1 MHLNRY
7 FFITFTCDITNY
19 LKRTGTMD
27 RKELIHVVAPAI
39 LRFENR
45 PFNHKQLAA
54 VAGITK
60 AGDKAKLP
68 HIMAYFVQQG
78 IIQEVERGRYKAIVL
93 NKYVDGVI
101 DRNNNGKTHL
111 VPDDGGEKIFIAD
124 RNLGRAMK
132 NDRVRVLV
140 YAKRSGRQTEGEVVE
155 ILERNRTT
163 FVGVMNIVGGVAFV
177 VVDNRLLSN
186 DIYIPHSKL
195 NGAKDGQKVFVRMTD
210 WPEKAK
216 NPFGEV
222 IDVLGEVGE
231 NNAEMHAILAE
242 YGLPYSYPE
251 ELTALAEQ
259 IDTTITDDEI
269 KRREDCRTVT
279 TFTIDPVDA
288 KDFDDALS
296 FKKLD
301 NGNVEIGVHIAD
313 VSHYVTPH
321 SPIDKEA
328 FDRAT
333 SVYLVDRT
341 IPMLPEKLCNMVCS
355 LRPNED
361 KLTYSVLFEMND
373 NAEVVNY
380 RIRKAVICS
389 DRRFTYEEAQQ
400 VIETGEGDM
409 KEELLCMN
417 QLAQKLRANR
427 FKAGAISFERSEVR
441 FQIDEQGKPL
451 SVYFKEAKEANKLVE
466 EFMLLANRT
475 VAEHIG
481 KVQKG
486 DKAKTFVYRI
496 HDEPNQ
502 EKLSNFSQFIS
513 RFGYKLKT
521 SGKKNEIS
529 SAINRLLDNVAGKR
543 EQNLVETLAVRSM
556 AKAIYTTDNIGH
568 YGLAFDYYTHFTSP
582 IRRYPDVLVHRL
594 LFSYLQGGGS
604 VKQETYEKMC
614 EHCSDREQVAA
625 SAERASIKY
634 KQVEFM
640 ADKKGQ
646 VFDGVISGVTE
657 WGIYVEITSN
667 KCEGMV
673 ALRDMDDDFYT
684 YDEKNYCIVGRQ
696 TRRKYQLGDEVQ
708 IMVSRANLEKK
719 QLDFV
724 LV

>member
-1 MHLNRY
+1 
-7 FFITFTCDITNY
+7 
-19 LKRTGTMD
+19 MD
-27 RKELIHVVAPAI
+27 RKELINHVAPAI
-39 LRFENR
+39 LQFENR

-68 HIMAYFVQQG
+68 HILAYFVQQG
-78 IIQEVERGRYKAIVL
+78 IIQEVERGRYKAITL
-93 NKYVDGVI
+93 NKYVTGTI

-111 VPDDGGEKIFIAD
+111 IPDDGGEKIFIAD
-124 RNLGRAMK
+124 RNLGHAMK
-132 NDRVRVLV
+132 NDKVRVLV

-155 ILERNRTT
+155 IIERNRTT
-163 FVGVMNIVGGVAFV
+163 FVGVMNIVGGVSFV

-186 DIYIPHSKL
+186 DIYIPHGKL
-195 NGAKDGQKVFVRMTD
+195 NGAKDGQKVFVKMTD

-231 NNAEMHAILAE
+231 NNTEMHAILAE

-251 ELTALAEQ
+251 ELTALADQ
-259 IDTTITDDEI
+259 IDITISDEEI
-269 KRREDCRTVT
+269 KRREDCRATT

-296 FKKLD
+296 YKQLE

-373 NAEVVNY
+373 KAEVVNY
-380 RIRKAVICS
+380 RITKAIICS
-389 DRRFTYEEAQQ
+389 NRRFTYEEAQTI
-400 VIETGEGDM
+400 IETGQGEFC
-409 KEELLCMN
+409 EELLAMN
-417 QLAQKLRANR
+417 ALAVQLRANR

-441 FQIDEQGKPL
+441 FNIDEQGKPL

-481 KVQKG
+481 KVKKG
-486 DKAKTFVYRI
+486 DRAKTFVYRI

-502 EKLSNFSQFIS
+502 EKLANFSQFIS

-594 LFSYLQGGGS
+594 LFSYLQGGNS
-604 VKQETYEKMC
+604 VKEETYEKMC
-614 EHCSDREQVAA
+614 QHCSDREQVAA

-657 WGIYVEITSN
+657 WGLYVEITSN

-673 ALRDMDDDFYT
+673 PLRDMDDDFYT
-684 YDEKNYCIVGRQ
+684 YDEKNYCIIGRQ
-696 TRRKYQLGDEVQ
+696 SRKKYQLGDEVQ
-708 IMVSRANLEKK
+708 IMVQRANLEKK

>member
-1 MHLNRY
+1 
-7 FFITFTCDITNY
+7 
-19 LKRTGTMD
+19 MD
-27 RKELIHVVAPAI
+27 RKELINHVAPAI

-60 AGDKAKLP
+60 ASDKAKLP
-68 HIMAYFVQQG
+68 HILAYFVQQG
-78 IIQEVERGRYKAIVL
+78 IIQEVERGRYKAITL
-93 NKYVDGVI
+93 NKYVIGTI

-111 VPDDGGEKIFIAD
+111 IPDDGGEKIFIAD
-124 RNLGRAMK
+124 RNLAHAMK

-155 ILERNRTT
+155 IIERNRTT
-163 FVGVMNIVGGVAFV
+163 FVGVMNIVGGVSFV

-186 DIYIPHSKL
+186 DIYIPHNKL

-222 IDVLGEVGE
+222 MDVLGEVGD
-231 NNAEMHAILAE
+231 NNTEMHAILAE

-259 IDTTITDDEI
+259 IDTQISDEEI
-269 KRREDCRTVT
+269 KRREDCRATT
-279 TFTIDPVDA
+279 TFTIDPIDA

-296 FKKLD
+296 YKKLD

-373 NAEVVNY
+373 KAEVINY
-380 RIRKAVICS
+380 RITKAIICS
-389 DRRFTYEEAQQ
+389 NRRFTYEEAQTI
-400 VIETGEGDM
+400 IETEQGDFC
-409 KEELLCMN
+409 EELLAMN
-417 QLAQKLRANR
+417 ALAVQLRANR

-481 KVQKG
+481 KVKKG

-502 EKLSNFSQFIS
+502 EKLANFSQFIS

-556 AKAIYTTDNIGH
+556 AKAIYTTENIGH

-594 LFSYLQGGGS
+594 LFSYLQGGSS
-604 VKQETYEKMC
+604 VKEETYEKMC

-657 WGIYVEITSN
+657 WGLYVEITSN

-684 YDEKNYCIVGRQ
+684 YDEKNYCIIGRQ

-708 IMVSRANLEKK
+708 IMVQRANLEKK

>member
-1 MHLNRY
+1 
-7 FFITFTCDITNY
+7 
-19 LKRTGTMD
+19 MD
-27 RKELIHVVAPAI
+27 RKELINHVAPAI
-39 LRFENR
+39 LQFENR

-68 HIMAYFVQQG
+68 HILAYFVQQG
-78 IIQEVERGRYKAIVL
+78 IIQEVERGRYKAITL
-93 NKYVDGVI
+93 NKYVTGTI

-111 VPDDGGEKIFIAD
+111 IPDDGGEKIFIAD
-124 RNLGRAMK
+124 RNLGHAMK
-132 NDRVRVLV
+132 NDKVRVLV

-155 ILERNRTT
+155 IIERNRTT
-163 FVGVMNIVGGVAFV
+163 FVGVMNIVGGVSFV

-186 DIYIPHSKL
+186 DIYIPHGKL
-195 NGAKDGQKVFVRMTD
+195 NGAKDGQKVFVKMTD

-231 NNAEMHAILAE
+231 NNTEMHAILAE

-251 ELTALAEQ
+251 ELTALADQ
-259 IDTTITDDEI
+259 IDITISDEEI
-269 KRREDCRTVT
+269 KRREDCRATT

-296 FKKLD
+296 YKQLE

-373 NAEVVNY
+373 KAEVVNY
-380 RIRKAVICS
+380 RITKAIICS
-389 DRRFTYEEAQQ
+389 NRRFTYEEAQTI
-400 VIETGEGDM
+400 IETGQGEFC
-409 KEELLCMN
+409 EELLAMN
-417 QLAQKLRANR
+417 ALAVQLRANR
-427 FKAGAISFERSEVR
+427 FKSGAISFERSEVR
-441 FQIDEQGKPL
+441 FNIDEQGKPL

-481 KVQKG
+481 KVKKG
-486 DKAKTFVYRI
+486 DRAKTFVYRI

-502 EKLSNFSQFIS
+502 EKLANFSQFIS

-594 LFSYLQGGGS
+594 LFSYLQGGNS
-604 VKQETYEKMC
+604 VKEETYEKMC
-614 EHCSDREQVAA
+614 QHCSDREQVAA

-640 ADKKGQ
+640 SDKKGQ

-657 WGIYVEITSN
+657 WGLYVEITSN

-673 ALRDMDDDFYT
+673 PLRDMDDDFYT
-684 YDEKNYCIVGRQ
+684 YDEKNYCIIGRQ
-696 TRRKYQLGDEVQ
+696 SRKKYQLGDEVQ
-708 IMVSRANLEKK
+708 IMVQRANLEKK

>member
-1 MHLNRY
+1 
-7 FFITFTCDITNY
+7 
-19 LKRTGTMD
+19 MD
-27 RKELIHVVAPAI
+27 RKELINVVAPAI

-68 HIMAYFVQQG
+68 HILAYFVQQG
-78 IIQEVERGRYKAIVL
+78 IIQEVERGRYKAITL
-93 NKYVDGVI
+93 NKYVTGTI

-111 VPDDGGEKIFIAD
+111 IPDDGGEKIFIAD
-124 RNLGRAMK
+124 RNLGHAMK
-132 NDRVRVLV
+132 NDKVRVLV

-155 ILERNRTT
+155 IIERNRTT
-163 FVGVMNIVGGVAFV
+163 FVGVMNIVGGVSFV

-186 DIYIPHSKL
+186 DIYIPHNKL
-195 NGAKDGQKVFVRMTD
+195 NGAKDGQKVFVKMTD

-231 NNAEMHAILAE
+231 NNTEMHAILAE

-259 IDTTITDDEI
+259 IDVTISDDEI
-269 KRREDCRTVT
+269 KRREDCRSTT

-296 FKKLD
+296 YKALD

-373 NAEVVNY
+373 KAEVVNY
-380 RIRKAVICS
+380 RITKAIICS
-389 DRRFTYEEAQQ
+389 NRRFTYEEAQTI
-400 VIETGEGDM
+400 IETQQGEFCQ
-409 KEELLCMN
+409 ELLAMN
-417 QLAQKLRANR
+417 ALAVQLRENR
-427 FKAGAISFERSEVR
+427 FKSGAISFERSEVR
-441 FQIDEQGKPL
+441 FNIDEQGKPL

-481 KVQKG
+481 KVKKG

-502 EKLSNFSQFIS
+502 EKLANFSQFIS

-594 LFSYLQGGGS
+594 LFSYLQGGSS
-604 VKQETYEKMC
+604 VKEETYEKMC

-657 WGIYVEITSN
+657 WGLYVEITSN

-673 ALRDMDDDFYT
+673 PLRDMDDDFYT
-684 YDEKNYCIVGRQ
+684 YDEKNYCIIGRQ
-696 TRRKYQLGDEVQ
+696 SRKKYQLGDEVQ
-708 IMVSRANLEKK
+708 IMVQRANLEKK

>member
-1 MHLNRY
+1 
-7 FFITFTCDITNY
+7 
-19 LKRTGTMD
+19 MD
-27 RKELIHVVAPAI
+27 RKELIHIVAPAI
-39 LRFENR
+39 LQFENR

-68 HIMAYFVQQG
+68 HILAYFVQQG
-78 IIQEVERGRYKAIVL
+78 IIQEVERGRYKAITL
-93 NKYVDGVI
+93 NKYVTGTI

-111 VPDDGGEKIFIAD
+111 IPDDGGEKIFIAD
-124 RNLGRAMK
+124 RNLGHAMK
-132 NDRVRVLV
+132 NDKVRVLV

-155 ILERNRTT
+155 IIERNRTT
-163 FVGVMNIVGGVAFV
+163 FVGVMNIVGGVSFV

-186 DIYIPHSKL
+186 DIYIPHNKL
-195 NGAKDGQKVFVRMTD
+195 NGAKDGQKVFVKMTD

-231 NNAEMHAILAE
+231 NNTEMHAILAE

-259 IDTTITDDEI
+259 IDVTISDDEI
-269 KRREDCRTVT
+269 KRREDCRSTT

-296 FKKLD
+296 YKQLD

-373 NAEVVNY
+373 KAEVVNY
-380 RIRKAVICS
+380 RITKAIICS
-389 DRRFTYEEAQQ
+389 NRRFTYEEAQTI
-400 VIETGEGDM
+400 IETQQGEFCQ
-409 KEELLCMN
+409 ELLAMN
-417 QLAQKLRANR
+417 ALAVQLRENR
-427 FKAGAISFERSEVR
+427 FKSGAISFERSEVR
-441 FQIDEQGKPL
+441 FNIDEQGKPL

-481 KVQKG
+481 KVKKG

-502 EKLSNFSQFIS
+502 EKLANFSQFIS

-594 LFSYLQGGGS
+594 LFSYLQGGSS
-604 VKQETYEKMC
+604 VKEDTYEKMC

-657 WGIYVEITSN
+657 WGLYVEITSN

-673 ALRDMDDDFYT
+673 PLRDMDDDFYT
-684 YDEKNYCIVGRQ
+684 YDEKNYCIIGRQ
-696 TRRKYQLGDEVQ
+696 SRKKYQLGDEVQ
-708 IMVSRANLEKK
+708 IMVQRANLEKK

>member
-1 MHLNRY
+1 
-7 FFITFTCDITNY
+7 
-19 LKRTGTMD
+19 MD
-27 RKELIHVVAPAI
+27 RKELINHVAPAI

-60 AGDKAKLP
+60 ASDKAKLP
-68 HIMAYFVQQG
+68 HILAYFVQQG
-78 IIQEVERGRYKAIVL
+78 IIQEVERGRYKAITL
-93 NKYVDGVI
+93 NKYVIGTI

-111 VPDDGGEKIFIAD
+111 IPDDGGEKIFIAD
-124 RNLGRAMK
+124 RNLAHAMK

-155 ILERNRTT
+155 IIERNRTT
-163 FVGVMNIVGGVAFV
+163 FVGVMNIVGGVSFV

-186 DIYIPHSKL
+186 DIYIPHNKL

-222 IDVLGEVGE
+222 MDVLGEVGD
-231 NNAEMHAILAE
+231 NNTEMHAILAE

-259 IDTTITDDEI
+259 IDTQISDEEI
-269 KRREDCRTVT
+269 KRREDCRATT
-279 TFTIDPVDA
+279 TFTIDPIDA

-296 FKKLD
+296 YKKLD
-301 NGNVEIGVHIAD
+301 NSNVEIGVHIAD

-373 NAEVVNY
+373 KAEVINY
-380 RIRKAVICS
+380 RITKAIICS
-389 DRRFTYEEAQQ
+389 NRRFTYEEAQTI
-400 VIETGEGDM
+400 IETEQGDFC
-409 KEELLCMN
+409 EELLAMN
-417 QLAQKLRANR
+417 ALAVQLRANR

-481 KVQKG
+481 KAKKG

-502 EKLSNFSQFIS
+502 EKLANFSQFIS

-556 AKAIYTTDNIGH
+556 AKAIYTTENIGH

-594 LFSYLQGGGS
+594 LFSYLQGGSS
-604 VKQETYEKMC
+604 VKEETYEKMC

-657 WGIYVEITSN
+657 WGLYVEITSN

-684 YDEKNYCIVGRQ
+684 YDEKNYCIIGRQ

-708 IMVSRANLEKK
+708 IMVQRANLEKK

>member
-1 MHLNRY
+1 
-7 FFITFTCDITNY
+7 
-19 LKRTGTMD
+19 MD

-39 LRFENR
+39 LQFENR

-68 HIMAYFVQQG
+68 HILAYFVQQG
-78 IIQEVERGRYKAIVL
+78 IIQEVERGRYKAITL
-93 NKYVDGVI
+93 NKYVTGTI

-111 VPDDGGEKIFIAD
+111 IPDDGGEKIFIAD
-124 RNLGRAMK
+124 RNLGHAMK
-132 NDRVRVLV
+132 NDKVRVLV

-155 ILERNRTT
+155 IIERNRTT
-163 FVGVMNIVGGVAFV
+163 FVGVMNIVGGVSFV

-186 DIYIPHSKL
+186 DIYIPHNKL
-195 NGAKDGQKVFVRMTD
+195 NGAKDGQKVFVKMTD

-231 NNAEMHAILAE
+231 NNTEMHAILAE

-259 IDTTITDDEI
+259 IDVTISDDEI
-269 KRREDCRTVT
+269 KRREDCRSTT

-296 FKKLD
+296 YKPLD

-373 NAEVVNY
+373 KAEVVNY
-380 RIRKAVICS
+380 RITKAIICS
-389 DRRFTYEEAQQ
+389 NRRFTYEEAQTI
-400 VIETGEGDM
+400 IETQQGEFCQ
-409 KEELLCMN
+409 ELLAMN
-417 QLAQKLRANR
+417 ALAVQLRENR
-427 FKAGAISFERSEVR
+427 FRSGAISFERSEVR
-441 FQIDEQGKPL
+441 FNIDEQGKPL

-481 KVQKG
+481 KVKKG

-502 EKLSNFSQFIS
+502 DKLANFSQFIS

-594 LFSYLQGGGS
+594 LFSYLQGGSS
-604 VKQETYEKMC
+604 VKEETYEKMC

-657 WGIYVEITSN
+657 WGLYVEITSN

-673 ALRDMDDDFYT
+673 PLRDMDDDFYT
-684 YDEKNYCIVGRQ
+684 YDEKNYCIIGRQ
-696 TRRKYQLGDEVQ
+696 SRKKYQLGDEVQ
-708 IMVSRANLEKK
+708 IMVQRANLEKK

>member
-1 MHLNRY
+1 
-7 FFITFTCDITNY
+7 
-19 LKRTGTMD
+19 MD
-27 RKELIHVVAPAI
+27 RKELINHVAPAI

-60 AGDKAKLP
+60 ASDKAKLP
-68 HIMAYFVQQG
+68 HILAYFVQQG
-78 IIQEVERGRYKAIVL
+78 IIQEVERGRYKAITL
-93 NKYVDGVI
+93 NKYVIGTI

-111 VPDDGGEKIFIAD
+111 IPDDGGEKIFIAD
-124 RNLGRAMK
+124 RNLAHAMK

-155 ILERNRTT
+155 IIERNRTT
-163 FVGVMNIVGGVAFV
+163 FVGVMNIVGGVSFV

-186 DIYIPHSKL
+186 DIYIPHNKL

-222 IDVLGEVGE
+222 MDVLGEVGD
-231 NNAEMHAILAE
+231 NNTEMHAILAE

-259 IDTTITDDEI
+259 IDTQISDEEI
-269 KRREDCRTVT
+269 KRREDCRATT
-279 TFTIDPVDA
+279 TFTIDPIDA

-296 FKKLD
+296 YKKLD

-373 NAEVVNY
+373 KAEVINY
-380 RIRKAVICS
+380 RITKAIICS
-389 DRRFTYEEAQQ
+389 NRRFTYEEAQTI
-400 VIETGEGDM
+400 IETEQGDFR
-409 KEELLCMN
+409 EELLAMN
-417 QLAQKLRANR
+417 ALAVQLRANR

-481 KVQKG
+481 KVKKG

-502 EKLSNFSQFIS
+502 EKLANFSQFIS

-556 AKAIYTTDNIGH
+556 AKAIYTTENIGH

-594 LFSYLQGGGS
+594 LFSYLQGGSS
-604 VKQETYEKMC
+604 VKEETYEKMC

-657 WGIYVEITSN
+657 WGLYVEITSN

-684 YDEKNYCIVGRQ
+684 YDEKNYCIIGRQ

-708 IMVSRANLEKK
+708 IMVQRANLEKK

>member
-1 MHLNRY
+1 
-7 FFITFTCDITNY
+7 
-19 LKRTGTMD
+19 MD

-39 LRFENR
+39 LQFENR

-68 HIMAYFVQQG
+68 HILAYFVQQG
-78 IIQEVERGRYKAIVL
+78 IIQEVERGRYKAITL
-93 NKYVDGVI
+93 NKYVTGTI

-111 VPDDGGEKIFIAD
+111 IPDDGGEKIFIAD
-124 RNLGRAMK
+124 RNLGHAMK
-132 NDRVRVLV
+132 NDKVRVLV

-155 ILERNRTT
+155 IIERNRTT
-163 FVGVMNIVGGVAFV
+163 FVGVMNIVGGVSFV

-186 DIYIPHSKL
+186 DIYIPHNKL
-195 NGAKDGQKVFVRMTD
+195 NGAKDGQKVFVKMTD

-231 NNAEMHAILAE
+231 NNTEMHAILAE

-259 IDTTITDDEI
+259 IDVTISDDEI
-269 KRREDCRTVT
+269 KRREDCRSTT

-296 FKKLD
+296 YKQLD

-373 NAEVVNY
+373 KAEVVNY
-380 RIRKAVICS
+380 RITKAIICS
-389 DRRFTYEEAQQ
+389 NRRFTYEEAQTI
-400 VIETGEGDM
+400 IETQQGEFCQ
-409 KEELLCMN
+409 ELLAMN
-417 QLAQKLRANR
+417 ALAVQLRENR
-427 FKAGAISFERSEVR
+427 FKSGAISFERSEVR
-441 FQIDEQGKPL
+441 FNIDEQGKPL

-481 KVQKG
+481 KVKKG

-502 EKLSNFSQFIS
+502 DKLANFSQFIS

-594 LFSYLQGGGS
+594 LFSYLQGGSS
-604 VKQETYEKMC
+604 VKEETYEKMC

-657 WGIYVEITSN
+657 WGLYVEITSN

-673 ALRDMDDDFYT
+673 PLRDMDDDFYT
-684 YDEKNYCIVGRQ
+684 YDEKNYCIIGRQ
-696 TRRKYQLGDEVQ
+696 SRKKYQLGDEVQ
-708 IMVSRANLEKK
+708 IMVQRANLEKK

>member
-1 MHLNRY
+1 
-7 FFITFTCDITNY
+7 
-19 LKRTGTMD
+19 MD
-27 RKELIHVVAPAI
+27 RKELINHVAPAI
-39 LRFENR
+39 FRFENR

-60 AGDKAKLP
+60 ASDKAKLP
-68 HIMAYFVQQG
+68 HILAYFVQQG
-78 IIQEVERGRYKAIVL
+78 IIQEVERGRYKAITL
-93 NKYVDGVI
+93 NKYVIGTI

-111 VPDDGGEKIFIAD
+111 IPDDGGEKIFIAD
-124 RNLGRAMK
+124 RNLAHAMK

-155 ILERNRTT
+155 IIERNRTT
-163 FVGVMNIVGGVAFV
+163 FVGVMNIVGGVSFV

-186 DIYIPHSKL
+186 DIYIPHNKL

-222 IDVLGEVGE
+222 MDVLGEVGD
-231 NNAEMHAILAE
+231 NNTEMHAILAE

-259 IDTTITDDEI
+259 IDTQISNEEI
-269 KRREDCRTVT
+269 KRREDCRATT

-296 FKKLD
+296 YKKLD

-373 NAEVVNY
+373 KAEVINY
-380 RIRKAVICS
+380 RITKAIICS
-389 DRRFTYEEAQQ
+389 NRRFTYEEAQTI
-400 VIETGEGDM
+400 IETEQGDFS
-409 KEELLCMN
+409 EELLAMN
-417 QLAQKLRANR
+417 ALAVQLRANR

-481 KVQKG
+481 KVKKG

-502 EKLSNFSQFIS
+502 EKLANFSQFIS

-556 AKAIYTTDNIGH
+556 AKAIYTTENIGH

-594 LFSYLQGGGS
+594 LFSYLQGGSS
-604 VKQETYEKMC
+604 VKEETYEKMC

-657 WGIYVEITSN
+657 WGLYVEITSN

-684 YDEKNYCIVGRQ
+684 YDEKNYCIIGRQ

-708 IMVSRANLEKK
+708 IMVQRANLEKK

>member
-1 MHLNRY
+1 
-7 FFITFTCDITNY
+7 
-19 LKRTGTMD
+19 MD
-27 RKELIHVVAPAI
+27 RKELINHVAPAI

-60 AGDKAKLP
+60 ASDKAKLP
-68 HIMAYFVQQG
+68 HILAYFVQQG
-78 IIQEVERGRYKAIVL
+78 IIQEVERGRYKAITL
-93 NKYVDGVI
+93 NKYVIGTI

-111 VPDDGGEKIFIAD
+111 IPDDGGEKIFIAD
-124 RNLGRAMK
+124 RNLAHAMK

-155 ILERNRTT
+155 IIERNRTT
-163 FVGVMNIVGGVAFV
+163 FVGVMNIVGGVSFV

-186 DIYIPHSKL
+186 DIYIPHNKL

-222 IDVLGEVGE
+222 MDVLGEVGD
-231 NNAEMHAILAE
+231 NNTEMHAILAE

-259 IDTTITDDEI
+259 IDTQISNEEI
-269 KRREDCRTVT
+269 KRREDCRATT

-296 FKKLD
+296 YKKLD

-373 NAEVVNY
+373 KAEVINY
-380 RIRKAVICS
+380 RITKAIICS
-389 DRRFTYEEAQQ
+389 NRRFTYEEAQTI
-400 VIETGEGDM
+400 IETEQGDFS
-409 KEELLCMN
+409 EELLAMN
-417 QLAQKLRANR
+417 ALAVQLRANR

-481 KVQKG
+481 KVKKG

-502 EKLSNFSQFIS
+502 EKLANFSQFIS

-556 AKAIYTTDNIGH
+556 AKAIYTTENIGH

-594 LFSYLQGGGS
+594 LFSYLQGGSS
-604 VKQETYEKMC
+604 VKEETYEKMC

-657 WGIYVEITSN
+657 WGLYVEITSN

-684 YDEKNYCIVGRQ
+684 YDEKNYCIIGRQ

-708 IMVSRANLEKK
+708 IMVQRANLEKK

>member
-1 MHLNRY
+1 
-7 FFITFTCDITNY
+7 
-19 LKRTGTMD
+19 MD

-39 LRFENR
+39 LQFENR

-68 HIMAYFVQQG
+68 HILAYFVQQG
-78 IIQEVERGRYKAIVL
+78 IIQEVERGRYKAITL
-93 NKYVDGVI
+93 NKYVTGTI

-111 VPDDGGEKIFIAD
+111 IPDDGGEKIFIAD
-124 RNLGRAMK
+124 RNLGHAMK
-132 NDRVRVLV
+132 NDKVRVLV

-155 ILERNRTT
+155 IIERNRTT
-163 FVGVMNIVGGVAFV
+163 FVGVMNIVGGVSFV

-186 DIYIPHSKL
+186 DIYIPHNKL
-195 NGAKDGQKVFVRMTD
+195 NGAKDGQKVFVKVTD

-231 NNAEMHAILAE
+231 NNTEMHAILAE

-259 IDTTITDDEI
+259 IDVTISDDEI
-269 KRREDCRTVT
+269 KRREDCRSTT

-296 FKKLD
+296 YKPLD

-373 NAEVVNY
+373 KAEVVNY
-380 RIRKAVICS
+380 RITKAIICS
-389 DRRFTYEEAQQ
+389 NRRFTYEEAQTI
-400 VIETGEGDM
+400 IETQQGEFCQ
-409 KEELLCMN
+409 ELLAMN
-417 QLAQKLRANR
+417 ALAVQLRENR
-427 FKAGAISFERSEVR
+427 FKSGAISFERSEVR
-441 FQIDEQGKPL
+441 FNIDEQGKPL

-481 KVQKG
+481 KVKKG

-502 EKLSNFSQFIS
+502 DKLANFSQFIS

-594 LFSYLQGGGS
+594 LFSYLQGGSS
-604 VKQETYEKMC
+604 VKEETYEKMC

-657 WGIYVEITSN
+657 WGLYVEITSN

-673 ALRDMDDDFYT
+673 PLRDMDDDFYT
-684 YDEKNYCIVGRQ
+684 YDEKNYCIIGRQ
-696 TRRKYQLGDEVQ
+696 SRKKYQLGDEVQ
-708 IMVSRANLEKK
+708 IMVQRANLEKK

>member
-1 MHLNRY
+1 
-7 FFITFTCDITNY
+7 
-19 LKRTGTMD
+19 MD
-27 RKELIHVVAPAI
+27 RKELINHVAPAI
-39 LRFENR
+39 LQFENR

-68 HIMAYFVQQG
+68 HILAYFVQQG
-78 IIQEVERGRYKAIVL
+78 IIQEVERGRYKAITL
-93 NKYVDGVI
+93 NKYVTGTI

-111 VPDDGGEKIFIAD
+111 IPDDGGEKIFIAD
-124 RNLGRAMK
+124 RNLGHAMK
-132 NDRVRVLV
+132 NDKARVLV

-155 ILERNRTT
+155 IIERNRTT
-163 FVGVMNIVGGVAFV
+163 FVGVMNIVGGVSFV

-186 DIYIPHSKL
+186 DIYIPHGKL
-195 NGAKDGQKVFVRMTD
+195 NGAKDGQKVFVKMTD

-231 NNAEMHAILAE
+231 NNTEMHAILAE

-251 ELTALAEQ
+251 ELTALADQ
-259 IDTTITDDEI
+259 IDITISDEEI
-269 KRREDCRTVT
+269 KRREDCRATT

-296 FKKLD
+296 YKQLE

-373 NAEVVNY
+373 KAEVVNY
-380 RIRKAVICS
+380 RITKAIICS
-389 DRRFTYEEAQQ
+389 NRRFTYEEAQTI
-400 VIETGEGDM
+400 IETGQGEFC
-409 KEELLCMN
+409 EELLAMN
-417 QLAQKLRANR
+417 ALAVQLRANR

-441 FQIDEQGKPL
+441 FNIDEQGKPL

-481 KVQKG
+481 KVKKG
-486 DKAKTFVYRI
+486 DRAKTFVYRI

-502 EKLSNFSQFIS
+502 EKLANFSQFIS

-529 SAINRLLDNVAGKR
+529 SAINRLLDNVASKR

-594 LFSYLQGGGS
+594 LFSYLQGGNS
-604 VKQETYEKMC
+604 VKEETYEKMC
-614 EHCSDREQVAA
+614 QHCSDREQVAA

-640 ADKKGQ
+640 SDKKGQ

-657 WGIYVEITSN
+657 WGLYVEITSN

-673 ALRDMDDDFYT
+673 PLRDMDDDFYT
-684 YDEKNYCIVGRQ
+684 YDEKNYCIIGRQ
-696 TRRKYQLGDEVQ
+696 SRKKYQLGDEVQ
-708 IMVSRANLEKK
+708 IMVQRANLEKK

>member
-1 MHLNRY
+1 
-7 FFITFTCDITNY
+7 
-19 LKRTGTMD
+19 MD

-39 LRFENR
+39 LQFENR

-68 HIMAYFVQQG
+68 HILAYFVQQG
-78 IIQEVERGRYKAIVL
+78 IIQEVERGRYKAITL
-93 NKYVDGVI
+93 NKYVTGTI

-111 VPDDGGEKIFIAD
+111 IPDDGGEKIFIAD
-124 RNLGRAMK
+124 RNLGHAMK
-132 NDRVRVLV
+132 NDKVRVLV

-155 ILERNRTT
+155 IIERNRTT
-163 FVGVMNIVGGVAFV
+163 FVGVMNIVGGVSFV

-186 DIYIPHSKL
+186 DIYIPHNKL
-195 NGAKDGQKVFVRMTD
+195 NGAKDGQKVFVKMTD

-231 NNAEMHAILAE
+231 NNTEMHAILAE

-259 IDTTITDDEI
+259 IDVTISDDEI
-269 KRREDCRTVT
+269 KRREDCRSTT

-296 FKKLD
+296 YKPLD

-373 NAEVVNY
+373 KAEVVNY
-380 RIRKAVICS
+380 RITKAIICS
-389 DRRFTYEEAQQ
+389 NRRFTYEEAQTI
-400 VIETGEGDM
+400 IETQQGEFCQ
-409 KEELLCMN
+409 ELLAMN
-417 QLAQKLRANR
+417 ALAVQLRENR
-427 FKAGAISFERSEVR
+427 FKSGAISFERSEVR
-441 FQIDEQGKPL
+441 FNIDEQGKPL

-481 KVQKG
+481 KVKKG

-502 EKLSNFSQFIS
+502 DKLANFSQFIS

-594 LFSYLQGGGS
+594 LFSYLQGGSS
-604 VKQETYEKMC
+604 VKEETYEKMC

-657 WGIYVEITSN
+657 WGLYVEITSN

-673 ALRDMDDDFYT
+673 PLRDMDDDFYT
-684 YDEKNYCIVGRQ
+684 YDEKNYCIIGRQ
-696 TRRKYQLGDEVQ
+696 SRKKYQLGDEVQ
-708 IMVSRANLEKK
+708 IMVQRANLEKK

>member
-1 MHLNRY
+1 
-7 FFITFTCDITNY
+7 
-19 LKRTGTMD
+19 MD
-27 RKELIHVVAPAI
+27 RKELINHVAPAI
-39 LRFENR
+39 LQFENR

-68 HIMAYFVQQG
+68 HILAYFVQQG
-78 IIQEVERGRYKAIVL
+78 IIQEVERGRYKAITL
-93 NKYVDGVI
+93 NKYVTGTI

-111 VPDDGGEKIFIAD
+111 IPDDGGEKIFIAD
-124 RNLGRAMK
+124 RNLGHAMK
-132 NDRVRVLV
+132 NDKVRVLV

-155 ILERNRTT
+155 IIERNRTT
-163 FVGVMNIVGGVAFV
+163 FVGVMNIVGGVSFV

-186 DIYIPHSKL
+186 DIYIPHGKL
-195 NGAKDGQKVFVRMTD
+195 NGAKDGQKVFVKMTD

-231 NNAEMHAILAE
+231 NNTEMHAILAE

-251 ELTALAEQ
+251 ELTALADQ
-259 IDTTITDDEI
+259 IDITISDEEI
-269 KRREDCRTVT
+269 KRREDCRATT

-296 FKKLD
+296 YKQLE

-361 KLTYSVLFEMND
+361 KLTYSVLFEMNEK
-373 NAEVVNY
+373 AEVVNY
-380 RIRKAVICS
+380 RITKAIICS
-389 DRRFTYEEAQQ
+389 NRRFTYEEAQTI
-400 VIETGEGDM
+400 IETGQGEFC
-409 KEELLCMN
+409 EELLAMN
-417 QLAQKLRANR
+417 ALAVQLREKR
-427 FKAGAISFERSEVR
+427 FKSGAISFERSEVR
-441 FQIDEQGKPL
+441 FNIDEQGKPL

-481 KVQKG
+481 KVKKG
-486 DKAKTFVYRI
+486 DRAKTFVYRI

-502 EKLSNFSQFIS
+502 DKLANFSQFIS

-594 LFSYLQGGGS
+594 LFSYLQGGNS
-604 VKQETYEKMC
+604 VKEETYEKMC
-614 EHCSDREQVAA
+614 QHCSDREQVAA

-640 ADKKGQ
+640 SDKKGQ

-657 WGIYVEITSN
+657 WGLYVEITSN

-673 ALRDMDDDFYT
+673 PLRDMDDDFYT
-684 YDEKNYCIVGRQ
+684 YDEKNYCIIGRQ
-696 TRRKYQLGDEVQ
+696 SRKKYQLGDEVQ
-708 IMVSRANLEKK
+708 IMVQRANLEKK

>member
-1 MHLNRY
+1 
-7 FFITFTCDITNY
+7 
-19 LKRTGTMD
+19 MD
-27 RKELIHVVAPAI
+27 RKELINHVAPAI

-60 AGDKAKLP
+60 ASDKAKLP
-68 HIMAYFVQQG
+68 HILAYFVQQG
-78 IIQEVERGRYKAIVL
+78 IIQEVERGRYKAITL
-93 NKYVDGVI
+93 NKYVIGTI

-111 VPDDGGEKIFIAD
+111 IPDDGGEKIFIAD
-124 RNLGRAMK
+124 RNLAHAMK

-155 ILERNRTT
+155 IIERNRTT
-163 FVGVMNIVGGVAFV
+163 FVGVMNIVGGVSFV

-186 DIYIPHSKL
+186 DIYIPHNKL

-222 IDVLGEVGE
+222 MDVLGEVGD
-231 NNAEMHAILAE
+231 NNTEMHAILAE

-259 IDTTITDDEI
+259 IDTQISDEEI
-269 KRREDCRTVT
+269 KRREDCRATT

-296 FKKLD
+296 YKKLD

-373 NAEVVNY
+373 KAEVVNY
-380 RIRKAVICS
+380 RITKAIICS
-389 DRRFTYEEAQQ
+389 NRRFTYEEAQTI
-400 VIETGEGDM
+400 IETGQGEFC
-409 KEELLCMN
+409 EELLAMN
-417 QLAQKLRANR
+417 ALAVQLRANR

-481 KVQKG
+481 KVKKG

-502 EKLSNFSQFIS
+502 EKLANFSQFIS

-556 AKAIYTTDNIGH
+556 AKAIYTTENIGH

-594 LFSYLQGGGS
+594 LFSYLQGGSS
-604 VKQETYEKMC
+604 VKEETYEKMC

-657 WGIYVEITSN
+657 WGLYVEITSN

-684 YDEKNYCIVGRQ
+684 YDEKNYCIIGRQ

-708 IMVSRANLEKK
+708 IMVQRANLEKK

>member
-1 MHLNRY
+1 
-7 FFITFTCDITNY
+7 
-19 LKRTGTMD
+19 MD
-27 RKELIHVVAPAI
+27 RKELINHVAPAI

-68 HIMAYFVQQG
+68 HILAYFVQQG
-78 IIQEVERGRYKAIVL
+78 IVQEVERGRYKAITL
-93 NKYVDGVI
+93 NKYVVGTI

-111 VPDDGGEKIFIAD
+111 IPDDGGEKIFIAD
-124 RNLGRAMK
+124 RNLGHAMK
-132 NDRVRVLV
+132 NDKVRVLV

-155 ILERNRTT
+155 IIERNRTT
-163 FVGVMNIVGGVAFV
+163 FVGVLNIVGGVSFV

-186 DIYIPHSKL
+186 DIYIPHTKL

-216 NPFGEV
+216 NPFGEI
-222 IDVLGEVGE
+222 IDVLGEVGD
-231 NNAEMHAILAE
+231 NNTEMHAILAE

-259 IDTTITDDEI
+259 IDTRISDEEI
-269 KRREDCRTVT
+269 QRREDCRQTT

-296 FKKLD
+296 YKALE

-373 NAEVVNY
+373 KAEVVNY
-380 RIRKAVICS
+380 RITKAIICS
-389 DRRFTYEEAQQ
+389 NRRFTYEEAQTI
-400 VIETGEGDM
+400 IETGEGDFCQ
-409 KEELLCMN
+409 ELLAMN
-417 QLAQKLRANR
+417 ALAQQLRTNR

-441 FQIDEQGKPL
+441 FNIDEQGKPL
-451 SVYFKEAKEANKLVE
+451 SVYFKEPKEANKLVE
-466 EFMLLANRT
+466 EFMLLANHT

-481 KVQKG
+481 KVKKG

-502 EKLSNFSQFIS
+502 EKLANFSQFIS

-529 SAINRLLDNVAGKR
+529 TAINRLLDNVAGKR

-556 AKAIYTTDNIGH
+556 AKAVYTTDNIGH

-604 VKQETYEKMC
+604 VKEETYEKMC

-657 WGIYVEITSN
+657 WGLYVEITAN

-673 ALRDMDDDFYT
+673 ALRDLDDDFYT
-684 YDEKNYCIVGRQ
+684 YDEKNYCIIGRQ
-696 TRRKYQLGDEVQ
+696 NRKKYQLGDEVQ

>member
-1 MHLNRY
+1 
-7 FFITFTCDITNY
+7 
-19 LKRTGTMD
+19 MD
-27 RKELIHVVAPAI
+27 RKELINVVAPAI

-54 VAGITK
+54 VAGLTK

-68 HIMAYFVQQG
+68 HILSYFVQQG
-78 IIQEVERGRYKAIVL
+78 IVQEVERGRYKAITL
-93 NKYVDGVI
+93 NKYVVGTI

-111 VPDDGGEKIFIAD
+111 IPDDGGEKIFIAD
-124 RNLGRAMK
+124 RNLGHAMK
-132 NDRVRVLV
+132 NDKVRVLV

-155 ILERNRTT
+155 IIERNRTT
-163 FVGVMNIVGGVAFV
+163 FVGVMNIVGGVSFV

-186 DIYIPHSKL
+186 DIYIPHNKL
-195 NGAKDGQKVFVRMTD
+195 NGAKDGQKVFVKMTD

-231 NNAEMHAILAE
+231 NNTEMHAILAE

-259 IDTTITDDEI
+259 IDVTISDDEI
-269 KRREDCRTVT
+269 KRREDCRATT

-296 FKKLD
+296 YKKLD

-361 KLTYSVLFEMND
+361 KLTYSVLFEMNEK
-373 NAEVVNY
+373 AEVVNY
-380 RIRKAVICS
+380 RITKAIICS

-400 VIETGEGDM
+400 VIETEQGDFC
-409 KEELLCMN
+409 EELLAMN
-417 QLAQKLRANR
+417 ALAVQLRANR
-427 FKAGAISFERSEVR
+427 FKSGAISFERSEVR

-481 KVQKG
+481 KVKKG

-496 HDEPNQ
+496 HDEPNPD
-502 EKLSNFSQFIS
+502 KLSNFSQFIS

-556 AKAIYTTDNIGH
+556 AKAIYTTENIGH

-604 VKQETYEKMC
+604 VKEETYEKMC

-684 YDEKNYCIVGRQ
+684 YDEKNYCIIGRQ
-696 TRRKYQLGDEVQ
+696 SRKKYQLGDEVQ

>member
-1 MHLNRY
+1 
-7 FFITFTCDITNY
+7 
-19 LKRTGTMD
+19 MD
-27 RKELIHVVAPAI
+27 RKELINHVAPAI

-60 AGDKAKLP
+60 ASDKAKLP
-68 HIMAYFVQQG
+68 HILAYFVQQG
-78 IIQEVERGRYKAIVL
+78 IIQEVERGRYKAITL
-93 NKYVDGVI
+93 NKYVIGTI

-111 VPDDGGEKIFIAD
+111 IPDDGGEKIFIAD
-124 RNLGRAMK
+124 RNLAHAMK

-155 ILERNRTT
+155 IIERNRTT
-163 FVGVMNIVGGVAFV
+163 FVGVMNIVGGVSFV

-186 DIYIPHSKL
+186 DIYIPHNKL

-222 IDVLGEVGE
+222 MDVLGEVGD
-231 NNAEMHAILAE
+231 NNTEMHAILAE

-259 IDTTITDDEI
+259 IDTQISDEEI
-269 KRREDCRTVT
+269 KRREDCRATT

-296 FKKLD
+296 YKKLD

-373 NAEVVNY
+373 KAEVVNY
-380 RIRKAVICS
+380 RITKAIICS
-389 DRRFTYEEAQQ
+389 NRRFTYEEAQTI
-400 VIETGEGDM
+400 IETGQGEFC
-409 KEELLCMN
+409 EELLAMN
-417 QLAQKLRANR
+417 ALAVQLRANR

-441 FQIDEQGKPL
+441 FNIDEQGKPL

-481 KVQKG
+481 KVKKG

-502 EKLSNFSQFIS
+502 EKLANFSQFIS

-556 AKAIYTTDNIGH
+556 AKAIYTTENIGH

-594 LFSYLQGGGS
+594 LFSYLQGGSS
-604 VKQETYEKMC
+604 VKEETYEKMC

-657 WGIYVEITSN
+657 WGLYVEITSN

-684 YDEKNYCIVGRQ
+684 YDEKNYCIIGRQ

-708 IMVSRANLEKK
+708 IMVQRANLEKK

>member
-1 MHLNRY
+1 
-7 FFITFTCDITNY
+7 
-19 LKRTGTMD
+19 MD

-39 LRFENR
+39 LQFENR

-68 HIMAYFVQQG
+68 HILAYFVQQG
-78 IIQEVERGRYKAIVL
+78 IIQEVERGRYKAITL
-93 NKYVDGVI
+93 NKYVTGTI

-111 VPDDGGEKIFIAD
+111 IPDDGGEKIFIAD
-124 RNLGRAMK
+124 RNLGHAMK
-132 NDRVRVLV
+132 NDKVRVLV

-155 ILERNRTT
+155 IIERNRTT
-163 FVGVMNIVGGVAFV
+163 FVGVMNIVGGVSFV

-186 DIYIPHSKL
+186 DIYIPHNKL
-195 NGAKDGQKVFVRMTD
+195 NGAKDGQKVFVKMTD

-231 NNAEMHAILAE
+231 NNTEMHAILAE

-259 IDTTITDDEI
+259 IDVTISDDEI
-269 KRREDCRTVT
+269 KRREDCRSTT

-296 FKKLD
+296 YRPLD

-373 NAEVVNY
+373 KAEVINY
-380 RIRKAVICS
+380 RITKAIICS
-389 DRRFTYEEAQQ
+389 NRRFTYEEAQTI
-400 VIETGEGDM
+400 IETQQGEFCQ
-409 KEELLCMN
+409 ELLAMN
-417 QLAQKLRANR
+417 ALAVQLRANR
-427 FKAGAISFERSEVR
+427 FKSGAISFERSEVR
-441 FQIDEQGKPL
+441 FNIDEQGKPL

-481 KVQKG
+481 KVKKG

-502 EKLSNFSQFIS
+502 EKLANFSQFIS

-594 LFSYLQGGGS
+594 LFSYLQGGSS
-604 VKQETYEKMC
+604 VKEETYEKMC

-657 WGIYVEITSN
+657 WGLYVEITSN

-673 ALRDMDDDFYT
+673 PLRDMDDDFYT
-684 YDEKNYCIVGRQ
+684 YDEKNYCIIGRQ
-696 TRRKYQLGDEVQ
+696 SRKKYQLGDEVQ
-708 IMVSRANLEKK
+708 IMVQRANLEKK

>member
-1 MHLNRY
+1 
-7 FFITFTCDITNY
+7 
-19 LKRTGTMD
+19 MD

-39 LRFENR
+39 LQFENR

-68 HIMAYFVQQG
+68 HILAYFVQQG
-78 IIQEVERGRYKAIVL
+78 IIQEVERGRYKAITL
-93 NKYVDGVI
+93 NKYVTGTI

-111 VPDDGGEKIFIAD
+111 IPDDGGEKIFIAD
-124 RNLGRAMK
+124 RNLGHAMK

-155 ILERNRTT
+155 IIERNRTT
-163 FVGVMNIVGGVAFV
+163 FVGVMNIVGGVSFV

-186 DIYIPHSKL
+186 DIYIPHNKL
-195 NGAKDGQKVFVRMTD
+195 NGAKDGQKVFVKMTD

-231 NNAEMHAILAE
+231 NNTEMHAILAE

-259 IDTTITDDEI
+259 IDVTISDDEI
-269 KRREDCRTVT
+269 KRREDCRSTT

-296 FKKLD
+296 YRPLD

-361 KLTYSVLFEMND
+361 KLTYSVLFEMNEK
-373 NAEVVNY
+373 AEVVNY
-380 RIRKAVICS
+380 RITKAIICS
-389 DRRFTYEEAQQ
+389 NRRFTYEEAQTI
-400 VIETGEGDM
+400 IETQQGEFCQ
-409 KEELLCMN
+409 ELLAMN
-417 QLAQKLRANR
+417 ALAVQLRENR
-427 FKAGAISFERSEVR
+427 FKSGAISFERSEVR
-441 FQIDEQGKPL
+441 FNIDEQGKPL

-481 KVQKG
+481 KVKKG

-502 EKLSNFSQFIS
+502 DKLANFSQFIS

-594 LFSYLQGGGS
+594 LFSYLQGGSS
-604 VKQETYEKMC
+604 VKEETYEKMC

-657 WGIYVEITSN
+657 WGLYVEITSN

-673 ALRDMDDDFYT
+673 PLRDMDDDFYT
-684 YDEKNYCIVGRQ
+684 YDEKNYCIIGRQ
-696 TRRKYQLGDEVQ
+696 SRKKYQLGDEVQ
-708 IMVSRANLEKK
+708 IMVQRANLEKK

>member
-1 MHLNRY
+1 
-7 FFITFTCDITNY
+7 
-19 LKRTGTMD
+19 MD
-27 RKELIHVVAPAI
+27 RKELINVVAPAI

-54 VAGITK
+54 VAGLTK

-68 HIMAYFVQQG
+68 HILSYFVQQG
-78 IIQEVERGRYKAIVL
+78 IVQEVERGRYKAITL
-93 NKYVDGVI
+93 NKYVVGTI

-111 VPDDGGEKIFIAD
+111 IPDDGGEKIFIAD
-124 RNLGRAMK
+124 RNLGHAMK

-155 ILERNRTT
+155 IIERNRTT
-163 FVGVMNIVGGVAFV
+163 FVGVMNIVGGVSFV

-186 DIYIPHSKL
+186 DIYIPHNKL
-195 NGAKDGQKVFVRMTD
+195 NGAKDGQKVFVKMTD

-231 NNAEMHAILAE
+231 NNTEMHAILAE

-259 IDTTITDDEI
+259 IDVTISDDEI
-269 KRREDCRTVT
+269 KRREDCRSTT

-296 FKKLD
+296 YKQLD
-301 NGNVEIGVHIAD
+301 NGKVEIGVHIAD

-373 NAEVVNY
+373 KAEVVNY
-380 RIRKAVICS
+380 RITKAIICS
-389 DRRFTYEEAQQ
+389 NRRFTYEEAQTI
-400 VIETGEGDM
+400 IETQQGEFC
-409 KEELLCMN
+409 EELLAMN
-417 QLAQKLRANR
+417 ALAVQLRANR
-427 FKAGAISFERSEVR
+427 FKSGAISFERSEVR

-481 KVQKG
+481 KVKKG

-496 HDEPNQ
+496 HDEPNPD
-502 EKLSNFSQFIS
+502 KLSNFSQFIS

-556 AKAIYTTDNIGH
+556 AKAIYTTENIGH

-604 VKQETYEKMC
+604 VKEETYEKMC

-684 YDEKNYCIVGRQ
+684 YDEKNYCIIGRQ
-696 TRRKYQLGDEVQ
+696 SRKKYQLGDEVQ

>member
-1 MHLNRY
+1 
-7 FFITFTCDITNY
+7 
-19 LKRTGTMD
+19 MD
-27 RKELIHVVAPAI
+27 RKELINHVAPAI
-39 LRFENR
+39 LQFENR

-68 HIMAYFVQQG
+68 HILAYFVQQG
-78 IIQEVERGRYKAIVL
+78 IIQEVERGRYKAITL
-93 NKYVDGVI
+93 NKYVTGTI

-111 VPDDGGEKIFIAD
+111 IPDDGGEKIFIAD
-124 RNLGRAMK
+124 RNLGHAMK
-132 NDRVRVLV
+132 NDKVRVLV

-155 ILERNRTT
+155 IIERNRTT
-163 FVGVMNIVGGVAFV
+163 FVGVMNIVGGVSFV

-186 DIYIPHSKL
+186 DIYIPHNKL
-195 NGAKDGQKVFVRMTD
+195 NGAKDGQKVFVKMTD

-231 NNAEMHAILAE
+231 NNTEMHAILAE

-251 ELTALAEQ
+251 ELTALADQ
-259 IDTTITDDEI
+259 IDITISDEEI
-269 KRREDCRTVT
+269 KRREDCRATT

-296 FKKLD
+296 YKQLE

-373 NAEVVNY
+373 KAEVVNY
-380 RIRKAVICS
+380 RITKAIICS
-389 DRRFTYEEAQQ
+389 NRRFTYEEAQTI
-400 VIETGEGDM
+400 IETGQGEFC
-409 KEELLCMN
+409 EELLAMN
-417 QLAQKLRANR
+417 ALAVQLRANR

-441 FQIDEQGKPL
+441 FNIDEQGKPL

-481 KVQKG
+481 KVKKG
-486 DKAKTFVYRI
+486 DRAKTFVYRI

-502 EKLSNFSQFIS
+502 EKLANFSQFIS

-594 LFSYLQGGGS
+594 LFSYLQGGNS
-604 VKQETYEKMC
+604 VKEETYEKMC
-614 EHCSDREQVAA
+614 QHCSDREQVAA

-640 ADKKGQ
+640 SDKKGQ

-657 WGIYVEITSN
+657 WGLYVEITSN

-673 ALRDMDDDFYT
+673 PLRDMDDDFYT
-684 YDEKNYCIVGRQ
+684 YDEKNYCIIGRQ
-696 TRRKYQLGDEVQ
+696 SRKKYQLGDEVQ
-708 IMVSRANLEKK
+708 IMVQRANLEKK

>member
-1 MHLNRY
+1 
-7 FFITFTCDITNY
+7 
-19 LKRTGTMD
+19 MD
-27 RKELIHVVAPAI
+27 RKELINVVAPAI

-54 VAGITK
+54 VAGLTK

-68 HIMAYFVQQG
+68 HILAYFVQQG
-78 IIQEVERGRYKAIVL
+78 IIQEVERGRYKAITL
-93 NKYVDGVI
+93 NKYVVGTI

-124 RNLGRAMK
+124 RNLGHAMK

-155 ILERNRTT
+155 IIERNRTT
-163 FVGVMNIVGGVAFV
+163 FVGVINIVGGVAFV

-186 DIYIPHSKL
+186 DIYIPHNKL
-195 NGAKDGQKVFVRMTD
+195 NGAKDGQKVFVKMTD

-231 NNAEMHAILAE
+231 NNTEMHAILAE

-259 IDTTITDDEI
+259 IDTNISDDEI
-269 KRREDCRTVT
+269 KRREDCRATI

-296 FKKLD
+296 YKKLP
-301 NGNVEIGVHIAD
+301 NGNTEIGVHIAD

-361 KLTYSVLFEMND
+361 KLTYSVLFEMNEK
-373 NAEVVNY
+373 AEVVSY
-380 RIRKAVICS
+380 RITKAIICS
-389 DRRFTYEEAQQ
+389 NRRFTYEEAQQ
-400 VIETGEGDM
+400 VIETEQGDFC
-409 KEELLCMN
+409 EELLAMN
-417 QLAQKLRANR
+417 ALAVQLRANR

-481 KVQKG
+481 KVKKG

-496 HDEPNQ
+496 HDEPNPD
-502 EKLSNFSQFIS
+502 KLSNFSQFIS

-556 AKAIYTTDNIGH
+556 AKAIYTTENIGH

-604 VKQETYEKMC
+604 VKEETYEKMC

-684 YDEKNYCIVGRQ
+684 YDEKNYCIIGRQ
-696 TRRKYQLGDEVQ
+696 SRKKYQLGDEVQ

>member
-1 MHLNRY
+1 
-7 FFITFTCDITNY
+7 
-19 LKRTGTMD
+19 MD
-27 RKELIHVVAPAI
+27 RKELINHVAPAI
-39 LRFENR
+39 LQFENR

-68 HIMAYFVQQG
+68 HILAYFVQQG
-78 IIQEVERGRYKAIVL
+78 IIQEVERGRYKAITL
-93 NKYVDGVI
+93 NKYVTGTI

-111 VPDDGGEKIFIAD
+111 IPDDGGEKIFIAD
-124 RNLGRAMK
+124 RNLGHAMK
-132 NDRVRVLV
+132 NDKVRVLV

-155 ILERNRTT
+155 IIERNRTT
-163 FVGVMNIVGGVAFV
+163 FVGVMNIVGGVSFV

-186 DIYIPHSKL
+186 DIYIPHGKL
-195 NGAKDGQKVFVRMTD
+195 NGAKDGQKVFVKMTD

-231 NNAEMHAILAE
+231 NNTEMHAILAE

-251 ELTALAEQ
+251 ELTALADQ
-259 IDTTITDDEI
+259 IDITISDEEI
-269 KRREDCRTVT
+269 KRREDCRATT

-296 FKKLD
+296 YKQLE

-373 NAEVVNY
+373 KAEVVNY
-380 RIRKAVICS
+380 RITKAIICS
-389 DRRFTYEEAQQ
+389 NRRFTYEEAQTI
-400 VIETGEGDM
+400 IETGQGEFC
-409 KEELLCMN
+409 EELLAMN
-417 QLAQKLRANR
+417 ALAVQLRANR
-427 FKAGAISFERSEVR
+427 FKSGAISFERSEVR
-441 FQIDEQGKPL
+441 FNIDEQGKPL

-481 KVQKG
+481 KVKKG
-486 DKAKTFVYRI
+486 DRAKTFVYRI

-502 EKLSNFSQFIS
+502 DKLANFSQFIS

-594 LFSYLQGGGS
+594 LFSYLQGGNS
-604 VKQETYEKMC
+604 VKEETYEKMC
-614 EHCSDREQVAA
+614 QHCSDREQVAA

-640 ADKKGQ
+640 SDKKGQ

-657 WGIYVEITSN
+657 WGLYVEITSN

-673 ALRDMDDDFYT
+673 PLRDMDDDFYT
-684 YDEKNYCIVGRQ
+684 YDEKNYCIIGRQ
-696 TRRKYQLGDEVQ
+696 SRKKYQLGDEVQ
-708 IMVSRANLEKK
+708 IMVQRANLEKK